1 MKKKKKKKFGKARLS
16 WSKSIV
22 NFFFLPYGVAQAQS
36 FAGLTLGPTL
46 HMTDVG
52 ATPKGCGCNI

>member
-1 MKKKKKKKFGKARLS
+1 MKKKKFGKARLS

-22 NFFFLPYGVAQAQS
+22 SFFFFCLMEVAQAQS

-52 ATPKGCGCNI
+52 ATPKGFGCNI